1 MLVNIT
7 SRVPTTLGTMS
18 SPQPHHTEQL
28 FLSYS
33 RNDPDAA
40 TLLRHQLVQHG
51 LDVFQD
57 DKSVR
62 EGELWLER
70 LAEAVKNCVSFVV
83 LVGRDGVQRWIG
95 AETQVALL
103 RHFDERD
110 DTKRVPIYPILLGD
124 TRPDALPAF
133 LRLFQ
138 ATQWNGVD
146 PLPDRLLEQIRT
158 RSIVPN
164 SGARF
169 EGCPFV
175 GLISYRIDQS
185 ELFFGRQK
193 ETLDAL
199 ACFDTRAGNRHVR
212 WLEISG
218 NSGCGKSS
226 LMNAGLLPL
235 VDQGW
240 LWPRTGYAEW
250 RRIGLMMPGEHPVRM
265 LAEHLARSFSEEMSD
280 VVKHLL
286 DSDRALAEWLRG
298 RKEVDRAFLLAIDQ
312 FEEFFTF
319 ADAEECRRFDRLL
332 AEALNDPDCPLFVIS
347 TVRADF
353 LDRFETLPRLLA
365 VRNRASRTW
374 TLPPIGVAGLREI
387 IAGPARLAGLDV
399 SDVQEAM
406 VAEARD
412 EPGALPLVENALHWL
427 WEKKGSDNRLSA
439 ELFTDQGGLAGILR
453 QSADDLLNGLDKEKS
468 YALDLLFR
476 LVKVD
481 PEGRQHAR
489 RRIPLAEAVAV
500 SGAGVRGLALVNR
513 LAGERAHDS
522 VTATGPLR
530 LITVTGEAAK
540 ENSSNHQDRWVN
552 LIHETLIRSKGLD
565 DKNQPQPYWP
575 MLWNYIEANK
585 VRAAR
590 RERLQALA
598 GDWKNRRGLGRFV
611 GLAGWAGIF
620 HFRGVAAPGS
630 IELRYWRFS
639 AAVSALSALFVVAL
653 FGLIGESAYWASAHG
668 LPLDAVKTRW
678 AYILGAALPRPELVE
693 IPAGTFLMGSQ
704 IRKNEQP
711 VHPVII
717 ARPFYLA
724 ETEVTFDQYDAF
736 GKATAR
742 NLPDDQGWGR
752 GTQPV
757 INVGWHDARAYANW
771 LGAMTN
777 RSCKLPSEAEW
788 EYAAR
793 AGTTTEYALPT
804 SSNGSDDITNQV
816 LANCSDCGSEW
827 SDKQT
832 APVGRFPANAWKLHD
847 MHGNVWEWVEDCYHE
862 TYVGAPKNGVP
873 WLNTTAGACQSRVV
887 RGGSWFVDAASTR
900 SAARY
905 ELDPNFRFNDIG
917 IRVLCSSPI
926 E

>member
-1 MLVNIT
+1 MIINIT
-7 SRVPTTLGTMS
+7 SRVPTTLDIMS
-18 SPQPHHTEQL
+18 SPKPPQTEQL

-40 TLLRHQLVQHG
+40 TLLRHQLTQHG
-51 LDVFQD
+51 LYVFQD
-57 DKSVR
+57 DKSIR

-70 LAEAVKNCVSFVV
+70 LSEAVKNCVSFVV

-110 DTKRVPIYPILLGD
+110 DTKRVAIYPILLGD
-124 TRPDALPAF
+124 TRPDVLPAF

-146 PLPDRLLEQIRT
+146 PLPERLLEQIRM

-164 SGARF
+164 SGASF

-175 GLISYRIDQS
+175 GLISYRIDQT

-250 RRIGLMMPGEHPVRM
+250 RRVGPMMPGEHPVRM
-265 LAEHLARSFSEEMSD
+265 LAEHLARSFSVEMSD
-280 VVKHLL
+280 VVKYLA
-286 DSDRALAEWLRG
+286 DGDRALADWLRG
-298 RKEVDRAFLLAIDQ
+298 RKKVETAFLLAIDQ

-353 LDRFETLPRLLA
+353 LDRFESLPRLLA

-387 IAGPARLAGLDV
+387 VAGPARLAGLDV

-427 WEKKGSDNRLSA
+427 WENKGPDNRLSA

-481 PEGRQHAR
+481 PEGRQHTR
-489 RRIPLAEAVAV
+489 RRVPLAEAVAV
-500 SGAGVRGLALVNR
+500 SGTGERGLALVNR
-513 LAGERAHDS
+513 LAGERASDN
-522 VTATGPLR
+522 AKAIGPLR
-530 LITVTGEAAK
+530 LITVTGDAAK
-540 ENSSNHQDRWVN
+540 LNSSGQPDRWVN
-552 LIHETLIRSKGLD
+552 LIHETLIRSRGLD
-565 DKNQPQPYWP
+565 AKDQPQPYWP

-585 VRAAR
+585 ARAAR

-598 GDWKNRRGLGRFV
+598 VDWQNRTGLGRFV
-611 GLAGWAGIF
+611 GLAGWSGVF

-630 IELRYWRFS
+630 IELRYWRLS
-639 AAVSALSALFVVAL
+639 AAVSALSTFFVVAV
-653 FGLIGESAYWASAHG
+653 FGLIGEGVYWATTHE
-668 LPLDAVKTRW
+668 LPLDAVKMRW
-678 AYILGAALPRPELVE
+678 AYKLGAALPLPKLVE
-693 IPAGTFLMGSQ
+693 IPAGTFKMGSQ
-704 IRKNEQP
+704 TEEKEKP
-711 VHPVII
+711 VHPVTI

-724 ETEVTFDQYDAF
+724 ETETTFDQYDAF
-736 GKATAR
+736 AKQSAR

-757 INVGWHDARAYANW
+757 VNVDWNDARAYVNW
-771 LGAMTN
+771 LGAMTGK
-777 RSCKLPSEAEW
+777 SCRLPSEAEW

-793 AGTTTEYALPT
+793 ARTTTEYALPADA
-804 SSNGSDDITNQV
+804 NGSDDIKDKA
-816 LANCSDCGSEW
+816 LANCEDCGSKW
-827 SDKQT
+827 TGKQT
-832 APVGRFPANAWKLHD
+832 APVGQFPANGWKLHD
-847 MHGNVWEWVEDCYHE
+847 MHGNVWEWVEDCFHKNYE
-862 TYVGAPKNGVP
+862 GAPENGAARQGG
-873 WLNTTAGACQSRVV
+873 TGACQSRVL
-887 RGGSWFVDAASTR
+887 RGGAWNDFVGDVR
-900 SAARY
+900 SAARVDQAPGY
-905 ELDPNFRFNDIG
+905 RYFSIG
-917 IRVLCSSPI
+917 FRVLCSSPI